1 MRNHYLYT
9 EIRQEPASRVQ
20 QYFFPNLASTMS
32 WKLCFRLSGTPCEHD
47 INNVSRAT
55 PRKLCFLIWVN
66 HPSNTLTAARGQ
78 HPLMYSV
85 PMPHSMLEEDSRY
98 PKNALGTR
106 TATYWLPKTWEYL
119 LALL

>member
-32 WKLCFRLSGTPCEHD
+32 WKLCFRLS
-47 INNVSRAT
+47 
-55 PRKLCFLIWVN
+55 VN